1 MNRLVSRPLSP
12 KKPKGKPLSDADKML
27 NHSISNVRV
36 RVEHA
41 IAGTKRCRI
50 AKDIIRNTKAG
61 VSALVMEIACALHNL
76 RVEYRY
82 PQAVLNLYSPVNLNY
97 LR

>member
-1 MNRLVSRPLSP
+1 M
-12 KKPKGKPLSDADKML
+12 SDADKML
-27 NHSISNVRV
+27 NRSISSVRI

-50 AKDIIRNTKAG
+50 VKDILRNTKAG
-61 VSALVMEIACALHNL
+61 ISDLVMEIACALHNL
-76 RVEYRY
+76 RVDYRY
-82 PQAVLNLYSPVNLNY
+82 PPLVANVHLPVNLNY